1 MATIA
6 EELGEFV
13 SRLTVDD
20 LPADVIAKAKAC
32 LLYGL
37 GIAMAAHDSR
47 QAQIAEAAMIE
58 SETLP
63 QGGSTTILN
72 GKRTTPG
79 AASFANGVLFQSR
92 GQSDAYGTMAH
103 FGPAVIPAVLALAEE
118 NDLSGMA
125 ILPALVAGYEVA
137 GALAKDH
144 IKLTV
149 ERGWR
154 GSPTY
159 DVMGAAAASAKLM
172 GLDAER
178 TANAI
183 GFAAC
188 FSFGNVEC
196 NITRTM
202 ETQFQLGLA
211 ARNGLLCTAIAKQQG
226 RAAPTAIEGKAG
238 FLNLFAGT
246 TEFAD
251 NVTAGLGKEF
261 EILKVTFKRY
271 PTSMIA
277 QSPTYIAARL
287 ARQERI
293 QPDAIQE
300 IVVELD
306 PFEAEYPG
314 PGRRQNEALAD
325 RGAGTAQGVAAALV
339 YGQASRS
346 LLRRRDDAKINR
358 LLERMAIKGSADV
371 APQCARLSVKT
382 VQRLYLEE
390 IKDGSRNHVFS
401 FADTVDLVRDLQ
413 PEMRVG
419 AAALEKIIAMADGLE
434 QVKSI
439 RPLMMLVTGQDK
451 R

>member
-6 EELGEFV
+6 GELGEFV
-13 SRLTVDD
+13 SRITVDD

-79 AASFANGVLFQSR
+79 AAAFANGVLFQSR

-172 GLDAER
+172 ELDAEQ

-196 NITRTM
+196 NIARTM

-246 TEFAD
+246 TEFAG

-293 QPDAIQE
+293 QPEAIDE

-314 PGRRQNEALAD
+314 PGRRQNEELAD

-358 LLERMAIKGSADV
+358 LLERMSIKGSADV

-382 VQRLYLEE
+382 PQRLYLEE
-390 IKDGSRNHVFS
+390 IKDGSRNHIFS
-401 FADTVDLVRDLQ
+401 FADTVDLVRDLK

-439 RPLMMLVTGQDK
+439 RPLMMLVTGRDN
-451 R
+451 

>member
-1 MATIA
+1 MPTVVQ
-6 EELGEFV
+6 ELGEFV
-13 SRLTVDD
+13 SRMMLKD
-20 LPADVIAKAKAC
+20 LPPEVVAKAKSC
-32 LLYGL
+32 VLYGL
-37 GIAMAAHDSR
+37 SIAMAAYDSR

-58 SETLP
+58 SEILP
-63 QGGSTTILN
+63 QGGSTMILS
-72 GKRTTPG
+72 GKRATPG
-79 AASFANGVLFQSR
+79 AAAFANGVLFQSR

-118 NDLSGMA
+118 KDLPGRE
-125 ILPALVAGYEVA
+125 ILPALVTGYEVA
-137 GALAKDH
+137 GALARDH
-144 IKLTV
+144 IRLTV

-159 DVMGAAAASAKLM
+159 DVMAAAAASARLLR
-172 GLDAER
+172 LDGER
-178 TANAI
+178 AANAI
-183 GFAAC
+183 GFGAG

-196 NITRTM
+196 NIARSM
-202 ETQFQLGLA
+202 ETQFQLGLS
-211 ARNGLLCTAIAKQQG
+211 ARNGLVCSAIAKEQG
-226 RAAPTAIEGKAG
+226 RAAPSAIEGKAG

-246 TEFAD
+246 TEFAN
-251 NVTAGLGKEF
+251 NVTARLGKEF

-293 QPDAIQE
+293 QAETIDE

-314 PGRRQNEALAD
+314 PGRRQNEELAD

-346 LLRRRDDAKINR
+346 LLRKRDDAMINR

-371 APQCARLSVKT
+371 APQCARLRVKT
-382 VQRLYLEE
+382 AQRVYLEE
-390 IKDGSRNHVFS
+390 MKDGSRNHVFS
-401 FADTVDLVRDLQ
+401 FADTVELVRDLQ
-413 PEMRVG
+413 PEMRIG
-419 AAALEKIIAMADGLE
+419 AAALEEIIAMVECLE
-434 QVKSI
+434 QVESI
-439 RPLMMLVTGQDK
+439 RPLMALVSG
-451 R
+451 REG

>member
-6 EELGEFV
+6 QQLGEFV
-13 SRLTVDD
+13 SRITIND
-20 LPADVIAKAKAC
+20 LPPDVIAKAKSC

-37 GIAMAAHDSR
+37 SIAMAAHDSR
-47 QAQIAEAAMIE
+47 QGQIAEAAMIE
-58 SETLP
+58 SEALP
-63 QGGSTTILN
+63 QGGSTTILS
-72 GKRTTPG
+72 GKQTTP
-79 AASFANGVLFQSR
+79 AAAAFANGVLFQSR

-103 FGPAVIPAVLALAEE
+103 FGPAVIPAVLAVAEE
-118 NDLSGMA
+118 HDVSGMK

-144 IKLTV
+144 IRLTV

-159 DVMGAAAASAKLM
+159 DVMAAAAASAKLM

-183 GFAAC
+183 GFAAG

-196 NITRTM
+196 NIARTM
-202 ETQFQLGLA
+202 ETQFQLGLS
-211 ARNGLLCTAIAKQQG
+211 ARNGLLCSGIAKQQG

-246 TEFAD
+246 TQFAG
-251 NVTAGLGKEF
+251 NITASLGKEY

-293 QPDAIQE
+293 QAETIEE

-314 PGRRQNEALAD
+314 PGRRQNEELAD

-339 YGQASRS
+339 YGQASRA

-358 LLERMAIKGSADV
+358 LLERMSIKGSTDV

-382 VQRLYLEE
+382 AQRRYLEE
-390 IKDGSRNHVFS
+390 IKDGSRNHVFN

-413 PEMRVG
+413 PEMRIS
-419 AAALEKIIAMADGLE
+419 AAALEKIITMADQLE
-434 QVKSI
+434 HLESI
-439 RPLMMLVTGQDK
+439 RPLMTLATG
-451 R
+451 RNG

>member
-6 EELGEFV
+6 GELGEFV
-13 SRLTVDD
+13 SRITVND

-178 TANAI
+178 TANSI

-211 ARNGLLCTAIAKQQG
+211 ARNGLLCTAIATQQG

-246 TEFAD
+246 TEFAG

-293 QPDAIQE
+293 QPEAIEE

-314 PGRRQNEALAD
+314 PGRRQNEELAD

-382 VQRLYLEE
+382 PQRHYLEE
-390 IKDGSRNHVFS
+390 IKDGSRNHVFT
-401 FADTVDLVRDLQ
+401 FADTVDLVRDLL

-419 AAALEKIIAMADGLE
+419 AVALEKIIAMADGLE

-439 RPLMMLVTGQDK
+439 RPLMTLVTGQDK

>member
-1 MATIA
+1 
-6 EELGEFV
+6 
-13 SRLTVDD
+13 
-20 LPADVIAKAKAC
+20 
-32 LLYGL
+32 
-37 GIAMAAHDSR
+37 MAAHDSR
-47 QAQIAEAAMIE
+47 QGQIAEAAVIE
-58 SETLP
+58 SETLSE
-63 QGGSTTILN
+63 GGSTTILN

-79 AASFANGVLFQSR
+79 AAAFANGVLFQSR

-103 FGPAVIPAVLALAEE
+103 FGPAVIPAVLALAEA
-118 NDLSGMA
+118 NDFPGVK
-125 ILPALVAGYEVA
+125 ILPALIGGYEVA
-137 GALAKDH
+137 GALARDH
-144 IKLTV
+144 IRLTV

-159 DVMGAAAASAKLM
+159 DVMAAAAASAKLL

-183 GFAAC
+183 GFGAGFA
-188 FSFGNVEC
+188 FGNVEC
-196 NITRTM
+196 NIARSM
-202 ETQFQLGLA
+202 ETQFQLGLS
-211 ARNGLLCTAIAKQQG
+211 ARNGLLCATLAKQQG
-226 RAAPTAIEGKAG
+226 RAAATAIEGRAG

-251 NVTAGLGKEF
+251 NVTAALGKEF

-287 ARQERI
+287 TRQEKI
-293 QPDAIQE
+293 PAE
-300 IVVELD
+300 IIEEIIVELD

-314 PGRRQNEALAD
+314 PGRRQNEELAD

-339 YGQASRS
+339 YGHASRS
-346 LLRRRDDAKINR
+346 LLRKRDDRMINR
-358 LLERMAIKGSADV
+358 LLERMVIKGNSNV

-382 VQRLYLEE
+382 PERLYLEE

-401 FADTVDLVRDLQ
+401 FADTVELVRDLQ
-413 PEMRVG
+413 PEMRIS
-419 AAALEKIIAMADGLE
+419 AAALEQVIEIADGIE
-434 QVKSI
+434 RVKSI
-439 RPLMMLVTGQDK
+439 RPLMMLVNGQSN

>member
-1 MATIA
+1 MATIVQQ
-6 EELGEFV
+6 LGEFV
-13 SRLTVDD
+13 SRMNLGD
-20 LPADVIAKAKAC
+20 LAPEVVLKAKSC
-32 LLYGL
+32 VLYGL
-37 GIAMAAHDSR
+37 SIAMAAHDSR
-47 QAQIAEAAMIE
+47 QAQIAEAAVIE

-63 QGGSTTILN
+63 HGGSTMILS
-72 GKRTTPG
+72 GKRATSG
-79 AASFANGVLFQSR
+79 AAAFANGVLFQSR

-118 NDLSGMA
+118 RNLSGGE

-144 IKLTV
+144 IRMTV

-159 DVMGAAAASAKLM
+159 DVMAAAAASARLL
-172 GLDAER
+172 GLDSER
-178 TANAI
+178 AANAI
-183 GFAAC
+183 GFGAG

-196 NITRTM
+196 NIARSM
-202 ETQFQLGLA
+202 ETQFQLGLS

-226 RAAPTAIEGKAG
+226 RAAPTAIEGQAG

-246 TEFAD
+246 TEFAG
-251 NVTAGLGKEF
+251 NVTARLGKEF

-287 ARQERI
+287 ARQEPI
-293 QPDAIQE
+293 QPEAIEE
-300 IVVELD
+300 IAVELD

-314 PGRRQNEALAD
+314 PGRRQNEELAD

-339 YGQASRS
+339 YGQVSRS
-346 LLRRRDDAKINR
+346 LLRKRDDPTINR

-371 APQCARLSVKT
+371 APQCARLTVKT
-382 VQRLYLEE
+382 ARRVYLEE
-390 IKDGSRNHVFS
+390 MKDGSRNHVFS
-401 FADTVDLVRDLQ
+401 FADTVELVRDLQ
-413 PEMRVG
+413 PEMRIG
-419 AAALEKIIAMADGLE
+419 AAALEQIIAMVERLE
-434 QVKSI
+434 QVESI
-439 RPLMMLVTGQDK
+439 RPLMALVSAGAS
-451 R
+451 

>member
-6 EELGEFV
+6 QQLGEFA
-13 SRLTVDD
+13 SGININD
-20 LPADVIAKAKAC
+20 LPADVIAKAKSC
-32 LLYGL
+32 LLYGVS
-37 GIAMAAHDSR
+37 IAMAAHDSR

-58 SETLP
+58 TETRP
-63 QGGSTTILN
+63 QGGSTTILG

-79 AASFANGVLFQSR
+79 AAAFANGVLFQSR

-118 NDLSGMA
+118 NDFSGLQ

-137 GALAKDH
+137 GALARDH
-144 IKLTV
+144 IRLTV

-178 TANAI
+178 AANAI
-183 GFAAC
+183 GFAAG

-196 NITRTM
+196 NIARTM
-202 ETQFQLGLA
+202 ETQFQLGLS
-211 ARNGLLCTAIAKQQG
+211 ARNGLLCSAIAKQQG

-246 TEFAD
+246 TEFAN
-251 NVTAGLGKEF
+251 NVTPALGKEF
-261 EILKVTFKRY
+261 EIRKVTFKRY

-277 QSPTYIAARL
+277 QSPIFIATRL
-287 ARQERI
+287 ARQERV
-293 QPDAIQE
+293 PSDAIEE

-314 PGRRQNEALAD
+314 PGRRQNEELAD
-325 RGAGTAQGVAAALV
+325 RGAGTAQGVAAALL

-346 LLRRRDDAKINR
+346 ILRQRDDPNINR
-358 LLERMAIKGSADV
+358 LLERMAIKGNPEV

-382 VQRLYLEE
+382 AQRLYLEE

-413 PEMRVG
+413 PEMRIG
-419 AAALEKIIAMADGLE
+419 AAALEKIIAMADKLE
-434 QVKSI
+434 ELKSI
-439 RPLMMLVTGQDK
+439 RPLMKLASGQDS
-451 R
+451 